1 MPVAA
6 DQSILAAV
14 AFSSG
19 AIVAYA
25 VAKWRE
31 NTLGAVR
38 EARLRSEVELARR
51 EATVEAAELHAQAE
65 DVHRTAARAMADAEA
80 AAVASAELTRE
91 NARQRE
97 HLLREL
103 QRLAKVTPEEAR
115 ALLLDHLREEY
126 GEEAQHLRR
135 SLLDQVE
142 QDIDDEARRTLLSAM
157 QRLTTSTTQD
167 ATALSV
173 SLPNEDMK
181 GRLIG
186 REGRNIRTF
195 EQITGATLLIDETPG
210 LAMVSCFDPV
220 RREIARIALERI
232 VKDGRISPVLI
243 EDSVRLAGDEVVKHA
258 RRLGRDAV
266 RDLGLPPMDAAV
278 EELLGRLHF
287 RLSSNQNTLA
297 HSIEVA
303 QLCAMLAAEIGIDP
317 VPAKRA
323 GLLHDLGKAIE
334 AEAGSSHALA
344 GAALLRR
351 LGEDLRVVN
360 AVAAHHR
367 EVPAESLYAPLVMI
381 ADAASGSRP
390 GARSST
396 LESYAQRV
404 RLLEEVA
411 LAFDG
416 VREAYAFQSGRELRV
431 IVDPG
436 KVDDFGATELARRLR
451 LKVEETLSYQGT
463 VKIVLIREQRFTEE
477 AR

>member
-1 MPVAA
+1 MA
-6 DQSILAAV
+6 DDPNILAAV

-19 AIVAYA
+19 ALVAY
-25 VAKWRE
+25 VMAKWRE
-31 NTLGAVR
+31 STLRASR
-38 EARLRSEVELARR
+38 DARLQAEVALARR
-51 EATVEAAELHAQAE
+51 EATVEAAELVAQAE
-65 DVHRTAARAMADAEA
+65 AAQTAADQLQAKAEAETTTAARL
-80 AAVASAELTRE
+80 SAE
-91 NARQRE
+91 NDRQRE
-97 HLLREL
+97 RLLHEL
-103 QRLAKVTPEEAR
+103 QRIADLSPDEAR
-115 ALLLDHLREEY
+115 ARLLDLLRLEFA
-126 GEEAQHLRR
+126 EEAQHLRR
-135 SLLDQVE
+135 TLLEQVE
-142 QDIDDEARRTLLSAM
+142 QDTDDEARKTLLAAM

-167 ATALSV
+167 ATALTV
-173 SLPNEDMK
+173 SLPGEDMK

-186 REGRNIRTF
+186 REGRNIRAF
-195 EQITGATLLIDETPG
+195 EQATGATLLIDETPG

-232 VKDGRISPVLI
+232 IKDGRISPGLI
-243 EDSVRLAGDEVVKHA
+243 EDSVRLAGQEVVKHA
-258 RRLGRDAV
+258 LRLGRDAV

-287 RLSSNQNTLA
+287 RLSANQNTLA

-317 VPAKRA
+317 IPAKRA

-334 AEAGSSHALA
+334 AEAGHSHALA
-344 GAALLRR
+344 GATLLRR
-351 LGEDLRVVN
+351 LGEDARVVN

-367 EVPAESLYAPLVMI
+367 EVAAESLYAPLVMI

-404 RLLEEVA
+404 RHLEELA
-411 LAFDG
+411 LAFEG

-451 LKVEETLSYQGT
+451 LKVEESLSYQGT

>member
-1 MPVAA
+1 MPLAD

-31 NTLGAVR
+31 NTLGAIR
-38 EARLRSEVELARR
+38 DARLRSEVELARR

-65 DVHRTAARAMADAEA
+65 AEHQSAARAKAEA
-80 AAVASAELTRE
+80 AVETLAAGELSRE
-91 NARQRE
+91 NLRQRD
-97 HLLREL
+97 HLVREL
-103 QRLAKVTPEEAR
+103 QRLAGVTPEQAR
-115 ALLLDHLREEY
+115 DLLLDQLREEY
-126 GEEAQHLRR
+126 GAEAQHLRR
-135 SLLDQVE
+135 GLLDQVE
-142 QDIDDEARRTLLSAM
+142 QDIDDEARRTLLAAM
-157 QRLTTSTTQD
+157 QRLTASTTQD
-167 ATALSV
+167 ATLLSV
-173 SLPNEDMK
+173 SLPNEEMK

-195 EQITGATLLIDETPG
+195 EQATGATLLIDETPG

-220 RREIARIALERI
+220 RRETARIALERI
-232 VKDGRISPVLI
+232 VKDGRISPGLI
-243 EDSVRLAGDEVVKHA
+243 EDSVRAAAEEVVKHA

-266 RDLGLPPMDAAV
+266 RDLGLPPMDASV

-287 RLSSNQNTLA
+287 RLSANQNTLT
-297 HSIEVA
+297 HSVEVA

-323 GLLHDLGKAIE
+323 GLLHDLGKAVE
-334 AEAGSSHALA
+334 AEAGGSHALV

-351 LGEDLRVVN
+351 LGEDPRVVN

-367 EVPAESLYAPLVMI
+367 EVEAESLYAPLVMI

-396 LESYAQRV
+396 LESYALRV
-404 RLLEEVA
+404 RRLEEVA
-411 LAFDG
+411 MSFDG

-431 IVDPG
+431 IIDPV
-436 KVDDFGATELARRLR
+436 KLDDFAANELARRLR
-451 LKVEETLSYQGT
+451 LKVEETLSYQGS

>member
-1 MPVAA
+1 M
-6 DQSILAAV
+6 
-14 AFSSG
+14 
-19 AIVAYA
+19 
-25 VAKWRE
+25 AKWRE
-31 NTLGAVR
+31 STLRASR
-38 EARLRSEVELARR
+38 DARLQAEVALARR
-51 EATVEAAELHAQAE
+51 EATVEAAELVAQAE
-65 DVHRTAARAMADAEA
+65 AAQTAADQLQAKAETETTTAARL
-80 AAVASAELTRE
+80 SAE
-91 NARQRE
+91 NDRQRE
-97 HLLREL
+97 RLLHEL
-103 QRLAKVTPEEAR
+103 QRIADLSPDEAR
-115 ALLLDHLREEY
+115 ARLLDLLRLEFA
-126 GEEAQHLRR
+126 EEAQHLRR
-135 SLLDQVE
+135 TLLEQVE
-142 QDIDDEARRTLLSAM
+142 QDTDDEARKTLLAAM

-167 ATALSV
+167 ATALTV
-173 SLPNEDMK
+173 SLPGEDMK

-186 REGRNIRTF
+186 REGRNIRAF
-195 EQITGATLLIDETPG
+195 EQATGATLLIDETPG

-232 VKDGRISPVLI
+232 IKDGRISPGLI
-243 EDSVRLAGDEVVKHA
+243 EDSVRLAGQEVVKHA
-258 RRLGRDAV
+258 LRLGRDAV

-287 RLSSNQNTLA
+287 RLSANQNTLA

-317 VPAKRA
+317 IPAKRA

-334 AEAGSSHALA
+334 AEAGHSHALA
-344 GAALLRR
+344 GATLLRR
-351 LGEDLRVVN
+351 LGEDARVVN

-367 EVPAESLYAPLVMI
+367 EVAAESLYAPLVMI

-404 RLLEEVA
+404 RHLEELA
-411 LAFDG
+411 LAFEG

-451 LKVEETLSYQGT
+451 LKVEESLSYQGT

>member
-31 NTLGAVR
+31 NTLGSIR
-38 EARLRSEVELARR
+38 DARLRTEVDFTRR
-51 EATVEAAELHAQAE
+51 EATVEAAELHSKAEAEKREAAGLKAAAE
-65 DVHRTAARAMADAEA
+65 DEARTANEMRADNE
-80 AAVASAELTRE
+80 
-91 NARQRE
+91 RQRE
-97 HLLREL
+97 FLQREL
-103 QRLAKVTPEEAR
+103 QRLGKISPEEAR
-115 ALLLDHLREEY
+115 QLLLEKMRAEY

-135 SLLDQVE
+135 GLLDQVE
-142 QDIDDEARRTLLSAM
+142 HDIDDEARRKLLSAM
-157 QRLTTSTTQD
+157 QRLTTTTTQD
-167 ATALSV
+167 ATAISV

-195 EQITGATLLIDETPG
+195 EQSTGATLLIDETPG
-210 LAMVSCFDPV
+210 LAIVSCFDPV

-232 VKDGRISPVLI
+232 VKDGRISPGLI
-243 EDSVRLAGDEVVKHA
+243 EDSVRSAGEEVVKHA
-258 RRLGRDAV
+258 RRLGREAV
-266 RDLGLPPMDAAV
+266 RDLGLPPMDATV

-287 RLSSNQNTLA
+287 RLSANQNTLA

-317 VPAKRA
+317 IPAKRA

-360 AVAAHHR
+360 AVAGHHR
-367 EVPAESLYAPLVMI
+367 EVEAESLYAPLVMI

-404 RLLEEVA
+404 RRLEEVA
-411 LAFDG
+411 LAFEG

-436 KVDDFGATELARRLR
+436 KVDDFGATELARRIR

>member
-65 DVHRTAARAMADAEA
+65 AEQRSAARAMADAEA
-80 AAVASAELTRE
+80 AAAASAELGRE
-91 NARQRE
+91 NARQRD

-115 ALLLDHLREEY
+115 ALLLDYLREEY

-135 SLLDQVE
+135 GLLDQVE

-186 REGRNIRTF
+186 R
-195 EQITGATLLIDETPG
+195 

-232 VKDGRISPVLI
+232 VKDGRISPALI

-287 RLSSNQNTLA
+287 RLSSNQNTLS

-351 LGEDLRVVN
+351 LGEDTRVVN

-404 RLLEEVA
+404 RRLEEIA
-411 LAFDG
+411 LAFEG

>member
-31 NTLGAVR
+31 NTLGAIR
-38 EARLRSEVELARR
+38 DARLRSEVELARR

-65 DVHRTAARAMADAEA
+65 AEQREAARLKA
-80 AAVASAELTRE
+80 AAELEVRQAEELGHE
-91 NARQRE
+91 NELQRDFL
-97 HLLREL
+97 HREL
-103 QRLAKVTPEEAR
+103 QRLAKVSPEEAR
-115 ALLLDHLREEY
+115 TLLLNTMRAEY
-126 GEEAQHLRR
+126 GNEAQHLRR
-135 SLLDQVE
+135 ELLDQVE
-142 QDIDDEARRTLLSAM
+142 QDIDDEARRKLLSAM
-157 QRLTTSTTQD
+157 QRLTTTTTQD

-195 EQITGATLLIDETPG
+195 EQSTGATLLIDETPG

-232 VKDGRISPVLI
+232 VKDGRISPGLI
-243 EDSVRLAGDEVVKHA
+243 EDSVRSAGEEVVKHA

-287 RLSSNQNTLA
+287 RLSANQNTLA
-297 HSIEVA
+297 HSVEVA

-367 EVPAESLYAPLVMI
+367 EVEAESLYAPLVMI

-404 RLLEEVA
+404 RHLEEIA
-411 LAFDG
+411 LTFEG
-416 VREAYAFQSGRELRV
+416 VREAFAFQSGRELRV

-436 KVDDFGATELARRLR
+436 KVDDFGATELARRIR
-451 LKVEETLSYQGT
+451 LKVEESLSYQGT

>member
-14 AFSSG
+14 AFASG
-19 AIVAYA
+19 GIVSYA

-31 NTLGAVR
+31 NTLGAIR
-38 EARLRSEVELARR
+38 DARLRSEVELARR
-51 EATVEAAELHAQAE
+51 EATIEAAELHAK
-65 DVHRTAARAMADAEA
+65 AEA
-80 AAVASAELTRE
+80 EKRESARLKAAAELEAKAAEETGKD
-91 NARQRE
+91 NDRQRE
-97 HLLREL
+97 FLQQEL
-103 QRLAKVTPEEAR
+103 QRLGRITPEEAR
-115 ALLLDHLREEY
+115 DLLIEKMRAEY
-126 GEEAQHLRR
+126 GQEAQHLRR
-135 SLLDQVE
+135 GLLDQVE
-142 QDIDDEARRTLLSAM
+142 QDIDDEARRKLLSAM
-157 QRLTTSTTQD
+157 QRLTTTTTQD
-167 ATALSV
+167 ATAISV

-195 EQITGATLLIDETPG
+195 EQTTGATLLIDETPG

-232 VKDGRISPVLI
+232 VKDGRISPGLI
-243 EDSVRLAGDEVVKHA
+243 EDSVRTAADEVIRHA

-266 RDLGLPPMDAAV
+266 RDLGLPPMDASV

-287 RLSSNQNTLA
+287 RLSANQNTLA

-317 VPAKRA
+317 IPAKRA

-367 EVPAESLYAPLVMI
+367 EVEAESLYAPLVMI

-404 RLLEEVA
+404 RRLEEVA
-411 LAFDG
+411 LTFEG

-436 KVDDFGATELARRLR
+436 KVDDFGATELARRIR
-451 LKVEETLSYQGT
+451 LKVEESLSYQGT

>member
-38 EARLRSEVELARR
+38 EARLRDEIELARR
-51 EATVEAAELHAQAE
+51 EATVEAAELHARAE
-65 DVHRTAARAMADAEA
+65 AEQREAARAKADAAAEA
-80 AAVASAELTRE
+80 AAAAELSRE
-91 NARQRE
+91 NARQRD

-103 QRLAKVTPEEAR
+103 QRLAKVSPDEAR
-115 ALLLDHLREEY
+115 ALLLDRLREEY

-135 SLLDQVE
+135 GLLDQVE
-142 QDIDDEARRTLLSAM
+142 QDVADEARLTLLSAM

-173 SLPNEDMK
+173 PLPNEDMK

-220 RREIARIALERI
+220 RREI
-232 VKDGRISPVLI
+232 VKDGRISPGLI
-243 EDSVRLAGDEVVKHA
+243 EDSVRVAGDEVLKHA

-266 RDLGLPPMDAAV
+266 RDLGLPPMDASV

-287 RLSSNQNTLA
+287 RLSANQNTLA

-303 QLCAMLAAEIGIDP
+303 QLCAMLAAEIGVDP
-317 VPAKRA
+317 IPAKRA

-334 AEAGSSHALA
+334 AEAGGSHALA

-351 LGEDLRVVN
+351 LGEDARVVN

-367 EVPAESLYAPLVMI
+367 EVESESVYAPLVMI

-404 RLLEEVA
+404 RRLEDLA
-411 LAFDG
+411 LGFDG

>member
-14 AFSSG
+14 AFASG
-19 AIVAYA
+19 GIVAYS

-31 NTLGAVR
+31 NTLGAIR
-38 EARLRSEVELARR
+38 EARLRNEVELARR
-51 EATVEAAELHAQAE
+51 EATVEAAELHARAE
-65 DVHRTAARAMADAEA
+65 AEQREAARLKAGAEGEAQA
-80 AAVASAELTRE
+80 AAELARE
-91 NARQRE
+91 NLRQRE
-97 HLLREL
+97 HLVREL
-103 QRLAKVTPEEAR
+103 QRLARLTPEEAR
-115 ALLLDHLREEY
+115 ALLLDRLREEY

-135 SLLDQVE
+135 GLLDSVE
-142 QDIDDEARRTLLSAM
+142 QDIDDEARRVLLAAM

-167 ATALSV
+167 ATAISV
-173 SLPNEDMK
+173 PLPNEEMK

-195 EQITGATLLIDETPG
+195 EQSTGATLLIDETPG

-220 RREIARIALERI
+220 RREVARIALERI
-232 VKDGRISPVLI
+232 VKDGRISPALI
-243 EDSVRLAGDEVVKHA
+243 EDSVRAAGEEVVKHA

-266 RDLGLPPMDAAV
+266 RDLGLPPMDATV

-287 RLSSNQNTLA
+287 RLSANQNTLS
-297 HSIEVA
+297 HSVEVA
-303 QLCAMLAAEIGIDP
+303 QLCAMLAAEVGIDP

-323 GLLHDLGKAIE
+323 GLLHDIGKAIE
-334 AEAGSSHALA
+334 AEAGGSHALA

-351 LGEDLRVVN
+351 LGEDARVVN

-367 EVPAESLYAPLVMI
+367 ETEASSLYAPLVMI

-404 RLLEEVA
+404 RRLEEVA

-416 VREAYAFQSGRELRV
+416 VREAYAFQSGRELRI

-436 KVDDFGATELARRLR
+436 RVDDFGATELARRVRLR
-451 LKVEETLSYQGT
+451 VEETLSYQGT
-463 VKIVLIREQRFTEE
+463 VRIVLIREQRFTEE